1 MVCPKSN
8 ALQTEAGLSYH
19 PKIEINRGDTELRE
33 HQSDA
38 TDEGV
43 LTLTTNK
50 TIKHRFMGRDHSFRL
65 SHALFSSNSIDEG
78 SEFLLKTVAQRIL
91 SASDAGSDAS
101 VTTVMDIGCG
111 TGVLGIS
118 VACRVPN
125 ARLFARD
132 RDALAL
138 AYTRRN
144 AIENGVNPKSIDTR
158 PAILLDREDR
168 RADLVLCNYPAK
180 TGMPVMTEAIPWLA
194 SLCTPTGV
202 VALVIV
208 HTLADDLERLLG
220 ENELEIT
227 YEEHRARYSVYHFR
241 RGSDAATDTLTP
253 PDTGTETDTAAG
265 AELPPPY
272 IRVRKSTFSTV
283 WGLPNFDQPEFG
295 LSLALKAV
303 SSVKLQEP
311 CLFWEP
317 GQGHSAREYILS
329 HRPEKGPLL
338 AGRDLLAL
346 RVSAHNC
353 RAVRREPRG
362 VMCLASIVSLTGHV
376 PEGSLESLAV
386 HWDPVPQCPMEA
398 EFWSTA
404 SALLH
409 RGGTVVV
416 WSASTHIHRL
426 LEKNSGFALV
436 SSRKARG
443 FRCVVLR
450 KG

>member
-1 MVCPKSN
+1 MAYRKSN
-8 ALQTEAGLSYH
+8 TLQTEAGSVYH
-19 PKIEINRGDTELRE
+19 PKIDLGRGATHLRE
-33 HQSDA
+33 HKNDA
-38 TDEGV
+38 PDDV
-43 LTLTTNK
+43 VHRTTHK
-50 TIKHRFMGRDHSFRL
+50 TVKHRFMGRDLSFRL
-65 SHALFSSNSIDEG
+65 SHALFSSNAIDEG
-78 SEFLLKTVAQRIL
+78 SEFLLKTIAQRIL
-91 SASDAGSDAS
+91 RPPSGSEPDRSDRSG
-101 VTTVMDIGCG
+101 VETVLDIGCG

-144 AIENGVNPKSIDTR
+144 ASANGLDADAVDTR
-158 PAILLDREDR
+158 AAILLDHEDR

-180 TGMPVMTEAIPWLA
+180 AGEAVMTAAIPWLA
-194 SLCTPTGV
+194 GLCTPEGV

-208 HTLADDLERLLG
+208 QTLTDDVKRLLG
-220 ENELEIT
+220 ENELET
-227 YEEHRARYSVYHFR
+227 TFEEHRSRYSVYHFR
-241 RGSDAATDTLTP
+241 RGSDAAT
-253 PDTGTETDTAAG
+253 DTGTETDTAAG